1 MFDRMIN
8 ITVFP
13 LTESQKVTDDKKET
27 SKSGSAI
34 DSSLTFPL
42 IKSRFIFLCNF
53 RNRSSATSL
62 TGNF

>member
-1 MFDRMIN
+1 MFDRIIN

-13 LTESQKVTDDKKET
+13 LTESQKVKKKKKET

-42 IKSRFIFLCNF
+42 IKSRFI
-53 RNRSSATSL
+53 
-62 TGNF
+62 

>member
-1 MFDRMIN
+1 MFDRIIN

-42 IKSRFIFLCNF
+42 FKSRFI
-53 RNRSSATSL
+53 
-62 TGNF
+62 